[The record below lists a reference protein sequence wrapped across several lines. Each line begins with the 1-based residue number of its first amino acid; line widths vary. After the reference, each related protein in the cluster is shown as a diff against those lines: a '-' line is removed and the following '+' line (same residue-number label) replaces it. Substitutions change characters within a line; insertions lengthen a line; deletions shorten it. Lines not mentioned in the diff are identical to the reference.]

1 MILGRLGEEK
11 SMNGREGVKEM
22 KLGVVFG
29 EGDQIWSVCERV
41 RTAEQVRRRGRG
53 IKLGFWGKITKLPF
67 NLNLF
72 TFHFKL
78 LP

>member
-29 EGDQIWSVCERV
+29 EGDQIWSVCERG

-53 IKLGFWGKITKLPF
+53 IKLGIWGKLRNYPSI
-67 NLNLF
+67 LNYLL
-72 TFHFKL
+72 FHFKL